1 MQLVYFAWVRER
13 VGKASESMQ
22 LPGDVRTVNDL
33 VDHLCSINDAYQA
46 ALANKQMIR
55 IAVNQTHVQLDHPV
69 TDADEVAFFPPVTG
83 G

>member
-13 VGKASESMQ
+13 IGKSEESMQ
-22 LPGDVRTVNDL
+22 LPGDIKTVSDL
-33 VDHLCSINDAYQA
+33 VDHLCSINDVYKA
-46 ALANKQMIR
+46 ALGDKSVVR
-55 IAVNQTHVQLDHPV
+55 VAVNQTHVDMDQAV